1 MLIQVN
7 MIQSVGIGVI
17 MFLIGDQI
25 VRRVEF
31 LQKYCIPAPV
41 VGGLLFTL
49 IHLIGVQT
57 GMFSLKFDQTL
68 KDFFMIGF
76 FSTIGFTASI
86 KIVKQGGIAILIMFA
101 VSIVMLVVQNIWG
114 ISIARA
120 FGLNPLIGMCASS
133 ISLMGGV
140 GTSAALAPIMEANG
154 AAGGLTVGIASA
166 TFGLVMGGLVSG
178 PIARYLIDKKDLL
191 RKAQEADR
199 LGLVEEIDY
208 SKLDNELS
216 EVNPESLNTKEFS
229 KGFFLIL
236 ISMGIGSIISMLI
249 GMTGLVFPAYIGAIF
264 AAAIIRNIA
273 DSGHKALPMKEIDAV
288 GDVFLNIFLAMTI
301 MSLEVWKIAG
311 MAVPLMIILFGHVI
325 VLALFTVF
333 IVYNVA
339 GRNYDS
345 AVLGAGFYGYA
356 MGATPNAMASMTA
369 VVNRYKRPSPKA
381 FFTVPIVGGFM
392 IDLVMSLIV
401 IGHMNLILS
410 GVL

>member
-7 MIQSVGIGVI
+7 MIQSVCIGVI

-49 IHLIGVQT
+49 IHLVGVQT
-57 GMFSLKFDQTL
+57 GMFSFKFDQTL
-68 KDFFMIGF
+68 KDFFMVGF

-86 KIVKQGGIAILIMFA
+86 KVVKQGGVAILIMFA
-101 VSIVMLVVQNIWG
+101 VSVVMLVIQNIWG
-114 ISIARA
+114 IGIARA

-154 AAGGLTVGIASA
+154 AVGGLTVGIASA

-178 PIARYLIDKKDLL
+178 PIARYLIEKKDLL
-191 RKAQEADR
+191 RKAQEVDR
-199 LGLVEEIDY
+199 LGTGEEIDY
-208 SKLDNELS
+208 SKLDNEIS
-216 EVNPESLNTKEFS
+216 EENPEFLNTKEFS

-236 ISMGIGSIISMLI
+236 IAMGIGSIISMLI
-249 GMTGLVFPAYIGAIF
+249 GRTGLVFPAYIGAIF

-273 DSGHKALPMKEIDAV
+273 DSGNKLLPMKELDAV

-325 VLALFTVF
+325 LLALFTVF

-401 IGHMNLILS
+401 IGHMNLIMS